1 MRIDECLRGLT
12 LVFRLITIVWGVI
25 PGMCCCIAPAGVQE
39 RRGAMATGA
48 LVIGWGP
55 AVRGRELKAL
65 QVFNEA
71 IQYYTRLQQ
80 QGTIESFEP
89 VALEP
94 HGGDLEGFLLIR
106 GDREKLNALRTSE
119 EFIRLYSRAALIVDN
134 MGVIT
139 AFIGE
144 ELQRQFADFETL
156 SSDLI

>member
-1 MRIDECLRGLT
+1 
-12 LVFRLITIVWGVI
+12 
-25 PGMCCCIAPAGVQE
+25 
-39 RRGAMATGA
+39 MATGA

-71 IQYYTRLQQ
+71 IQFYTRLQQ

-94 HGGDLEGFLLIR
+94 HGGDLAGFLLIR
-106 GDREKLNALRTSE
+106 GDREKLNAIRTSE
-119 EFIRLYSRAALIVDN
+119 EFLRLNNRAALIVDN
-134 MGVIT
+134 FGVIT

-144 ELQRQFADFETL
+144 ELQRQFADFGTQAAEL
-156 SSDLI
+156 S